1 MLNGLSEGQSG
12 KINLT
17 KIRGGK
23 VMKKMLKSKKG
34 FSLIELLIVVAIL
47 AILAAVSINLFGG
60 VLSKQK
66 AKTDKGAA
74 SYVQTAIQTYIAET
88 DDSDLSIA
96 QGAPVPAT
104 DTARFTEVIKF
115 LSQKQTLT
123 PENGDDQGA
132 YGPYLNADEI
142 KLSQQD
148 HALYVEV
155 DSANQTVTAVV
166 EKIGDSSAHNISGNT
181 LKIVN

>member
-1 MLNGLSEGQSG
+1 MFNGLSEGRSK

-60 VLSKQK
+60 VLTKQK
-66 AKTDKGAA
+66 SKTDKGAA
-74 SYVQTAIQTYIAET
+74 SYLQTAIQTYIAET
-88 DDSDLSIA
+88 DDSDLSLC
-96 QGAPVPAT
+96 GVSST
-104 DTARFTEVIKF
+104 DTADAKFTKVVTF
-115 LSQKQTLT
+115 LAGKQNIT
-123 PENGDDQGA
+123 PDNGDPQGE
-132 YGPYLNADEI
+132 YGPYLNSKDL

-148 HALYVEV
+148 YVFYVEV
-155 DSANQTVTAVV
+155 DEDNQTVTAVV
-166 EKIGDSSAHNISGNT
+166 EKENDSSTGMHNVADDSLVIN
-181 LKIVN
+181 